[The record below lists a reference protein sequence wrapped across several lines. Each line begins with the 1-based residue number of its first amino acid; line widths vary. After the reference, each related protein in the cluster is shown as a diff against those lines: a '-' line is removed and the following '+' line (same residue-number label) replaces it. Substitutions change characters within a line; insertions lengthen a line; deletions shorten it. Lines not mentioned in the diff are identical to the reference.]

1 MSSGDFILPGMPN
14 LHSHAFQ
21 RVMAGEA
28 ELASKH
34 GDDFW
39 SWRKKM
45 YDYANR
51 VTPGQLQAIAA
62 QLFMEML
69 KSGYTS
75 VAEFHYLH
83 HTGQGQSAIPSTEMA
98 DAVIAASEEAG
109 IGLTLLPV
117 LYMTADFDRPDPLP
131 EQARFINEVE
141 SFVSLFTSLRSRE
154 SGNMKTGLAFHSL
167 RAVPEQ
173 GLREVL
179 RLFAEE
185 DIDCPIHIHIAE
197 TLKEVEACKDFYG
210 QTPVRWLFENI
221 DIDRRWCLVH
231 ATHLSDWEVGRLAAS
246 DCVVGLCPTTEAN
259 LGDGIFRFGEFL
271 ADGGNFGIGSDSNIS
286 VSPVE
291 ELRWLEY
298 GQRLI
303 THRRNVSA
311 SGAEPHVG
319 NYLWDNAVRGGARA
333 LGLATGDHETEQQ
346 SDLIVLNREHP
357 LLYGKPGQAVVDSF
371 VFSGNDN
378 LIRDVMAGGNWVVRD
393 GVHFREREISAR
405 YRKTIRELNE

>member
-1 MSSGDFILPGMPN
+1 MNTGDYVLPGMPN

-21 RVMAGEA
+21 RALAGQA
-28 ELASKH
+28 ELAAAGRS
-34 GDDFW
+34 DFW
-39 SWRKKM
+39 SWRERM
-45 YDYANR
+45 YGCANR
-51 VTPGQLQAIAA
+51 VTPEQLQAIAA

-83 HTGQGQSAIPSTEMA
+83 HAGQHRPAMPSTEMA
-98 DAVIAASEEAG
+98 DAIITAAEETG

-131 EQARFINEVE
+131 EQARFINDMD

-154 SGNMKTGLAFHSL
+154 SDNMKTGMAFHSL

-173 GLREVL
+173 SLHEVL
-179 RLFAEE
+179 GLFAEE
-185 DIDCPIHIHIAE
+185 DIDSPIHIHVAE
-197 TLKEVEACKDFYG
+197 TLKEVEACRNFYG
-210 QTPVRWLFENI
+210 LTPVRWLFENI

-231 ATHLSDWEVGRLAAS
+231 ATHLTDWEVDRLAAS

-259 LGDGIFRFGEFL
+259 LGDGIFRFEEFL
-271 ADGGNFGIGSDSNIS
+271 ANGGSFGIGSDSNIS

-319 NYLWDNAVRGGARA
+319 NFLWDNAVRGGAQA
-333 LGLATGDHETEQQ
+333 LGHGID
-346 SDLIVLNREHP
+346 DLIVLDREHP
-357 LLYGKPGQAVVDSF
+357 LLYGKPASDVLDSF

-378 LIRDVMAGGNWVVRD
+378 LIRDVMAGGKWVVRD
-393 GVHFREREISAR
+393 GVHLREQEITAR
-405 YRKTIRELNE
+405 YKKTIKELNE

>member
-1 MSSGDFILPGMPN
+1 MSAGDYILPGMPN

-21 RVMAGEA
+21 RAMAGQA
-28 ELASKH
+28 EQAVTD

-39 SWRKKM
+39 SWREKM

-51 VTPGQLQAIAA
+51 VTPGQLRAIAA

-83 HTGQGQSAIPSTEMA
+83 HTGRRRPGIASTEMA
-98 DAVIAASEEAG
+98 DAVIAAAEETG

-131 EQARFINEVE
+131 EQARFVNDPD
-141 SFVSLFTSLRSRE
+141 SFISLFASLRNRE
-154 SGNMKTGLAFHSL
+154 GSNMKVGIAFHSL

-173 GLREVL
+173 GLHEVL
-179 RLFAEE
+179 KRLAEE

-210 QTPVRWLFENI
+210 LTPVQWLFDNA
-221 DIDRRWCLVH
+221 DVDRRWCLVH
-231 ATHLSDWEVGRLAAS
+231 ATHLTDREVGRLAAS
-246 DCVVGLCPTTEAN
+246 DCVTGLCPTTEAN
-259 LGDGIFRFGEFL
+259 LGDGIFRFEEFL
-271 ADGGNFGIGSDSNIS
+271 SRDGKFGIGSDSNIS

-303 THRRNVSA
+303 TRRRNVSA
-311 SGAEPHVG
+311 SGAEPHAG
-319 NYLWDNAVRGGARA
+319 SHLWNNAVQGGARA
-333 LGLATGDHETEQQ
+333 LGRSDGNETDQQ
-346 SDLIVLNREHP
+346 SDIIVLDREHP
-357 LLYGKPGQAVVDSF
+357 LLYGKPAADVLDSL

-378 LIRDVMAGGNWVVRD
+378 LIRDVKAGGKWVVRD
-393 GVHFREREISAR
+393 GVHVREQEISTR
-405 YRKTIRELNE
+405 YKKTIRELNE